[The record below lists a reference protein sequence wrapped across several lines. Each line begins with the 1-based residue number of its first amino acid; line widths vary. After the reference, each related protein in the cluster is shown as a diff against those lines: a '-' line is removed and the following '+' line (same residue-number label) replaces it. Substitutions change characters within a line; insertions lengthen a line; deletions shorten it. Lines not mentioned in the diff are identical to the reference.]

1 MQRRVGGIIAPMV
14 GIMTA
19 MIVVAIAP
27 IGDKSIMERKYRFRL
42 DIS

>member
-1 MQRRVGGIIAPMV
+1 MRRRV

-27 IGDKSIMERKYRFRL
+27 IGNKSIMEKE
-42 DIS
+42 I